1 MKRREEMRCEEMTR
15 TDWIGR
21 EEKRNKETRGDW
33 TKTEG
38 KGWEEK
44 VIEVKGREM
53 QTGWPKIR

>member
-38 KGWEEK
+38 KG
-44 VIEVKGREM
+44 
-53 QTGWPKIR
+53 